1 VKSFRAGPLLVRAVG
16 GDDRD
21 GGGAGPAV
29 LLCHGFGAPGDDLV
43 SLHRAVHAPPHTR
56 WFFPEAPLDA
66 DVGPGSRAWWPI
78 DMMEIQ
84 LAMMRG
90 EQRRMADTLPEGME
104 AARDQ
109 LAGCIDALIEHHGVE
124 PTRLLIGGF
133 SQGAMIT
140 TELTL
145 FGERRFAGLAVLS
158 GTLLCRER
166 WATRSDRLADLSIV
180 QSHGRSDPI
189 LPFSQAE
196 ALRDLFV
203 AGGAK
208 HQFVPFNGQHAIP
221 AQALAGFESLIT
233 DTLGQAE

>member
-1 VKSFRAGPLLVRAVG
+1 MKSFRAGPLLVRSTG
-16 GDDRD
+16 GDDRQ
-21 GGGAGPAV
+21 GGGAGPSV

-43 SLHRAVHAPPHTR
+43 SLHRAVNAPAGTR

-66 DVGPGSRAWWPI
+66 QVGPGSRAWWPI
-78 DMMEIQ
+78 DMMQIQ

-90 EQRRMADTLPEGME
+90 EQRTMADTLPEGME
-104 AARDQ
+104 VARDQ
-109 LAGCIDALIEHHGVE
+109 LASCIDALIEHHGVE
-124 PTRLLIGGF
+124 PARLLIGGF

-145 FGERRFAGLAVLS
+145 FGARRFAGLAVMS

-166 WATRSDRLADLSIV
+166 WRTQAEKLRDLVIV

-203 AGGAK
+203 EAGAT
-208 HQFVPFNGQHAIP
+208 HAFVPFQGQHAIP
-221 AQALAGFESLIT
+221 APALAGLEKLIAT
-233 DTLGQAE
+233 TLG